1 MNLSEVGRKNIS
13 PEECLVN
20 CCCIDERKIVDFVDG
35 KTGLDGI
42 WAIHM
47 ALDELMGANDKIL
60 YKYLPKG
67 EDFDFTVPTDLK
79 VIEKVQRILEAE
91 IELMKKYASILKTE
105 TPAEIEKERSKS
117 EEDFNYAIE
126 HMDDGMPF

>member
-1 MNLSEVGRKNIS
+1 MNLSEAGRKNIS

-20 CCCIDERKIVDFVDG
+20 CCCIDERKIVDSVDG

-67 EDFDFTVPTDLK
+67 EDFYLPLPWFVK
-79 VIEKVQRILEAE
+79 NC
-91 IELMKKYASILKTE
+91 S
-105 TPAEIEKERSKS
+105 
-117 EEDFNYAIE
+117 
-126 HMDDGMPF
+126 